1 MNKRVLFST
10 LIILISVQSFSQQ
23 NIPALLMAKNGNTIA
38 SVKQWEKIRRPE
50 IQALVETEMYG
61 KVPGEL
67 KI

>member
-1 MNKRVLFST
+1 
-10 LIILISVQSFSQQ
+10 
-23 NIPALLMAKNGNTIA
+23 MAKNGNTIT

-67 KI
+67 IANADARRDQLIWTGHHGAPGTPLL